1 MAENKYKGFSTLA
14 IHAGEQTD
22 TRAGSTGDVVVPI
35 HLSTTFI
42 WDELGKAHSEFEY
55 IRSSNPTRN
64 AYEQKLAALEDAK
77 YAVAFSSGLAAEN
90 ALMQVLLRPGD
101 HVVAFDDL
109 YGGTRRLL
117 EEVFQGIDVSYVDLS
132 DAAEFGKAVKDNTKL
147 LWIESPTNPMIK
159 VGDIAALARSAH
171 EKGVLVVVDN
181 TFLSPYFQ
189 RPLALGAD
197 VVVHSST
204 KYIGGH
210 SDVLGGALVTSD
222 EALHEKIRAIQNNAG
237 AVLSPFDSYLNI
249 RGLKTLAV
257 RMERHQQ
264 NALHIAQFLAGH
276 PKVAKV
282 LYPGLPDNPYHEVVK
297 RQASGFGGMLS
308 FELHGTLED
317 AKSFISR
324 LRLFTLAESLGGVES
339 LIELPSLMTHVG
351 VDPEVRRSIG
361 ISDTLLRVS
370 VGLEDA
376 DDLIEGLKYALDN

>member
-1 MAENKYKGFSTLA
+1 MAENKYNGFSTRA
-14 IHAGEQTD
+14 IHAGEETD
-22 TRAGSTGDVVVPI
+22 RRAGSTGDVVVPL

-42 WDELGKAHSEFEY
+42 WDEPGRAHSEFEY

-64 AYEQKLAALEDAK
+64 AYERKLAALEDAK
-77 YAVAFSSGLAAEN
+77 YAVAFASGLAAEN
-90 ALMQVLLRPGD
+90 ALMQAVLRPGD

-117 EEVFQGIDVSYVDLS
+117 EEVFQGLEVSYVDLS
-132 DAAEFGKAVKDNTKL
+132 DDEEFDRAVKPNTRL

-159 VGDIAALARSAH
+159 VCDIAALARKART
-171 EKGVLVVVDN
+171 KGILTVVDN

-222 EALHEKIRAIQNNAG
+222 EGLHEKIRSIQNNAG

-264 NALHIAQFLAGH
+264 NALRIAQFLSAH
-276 PKVAKV
+276 PRVARV
-282 LYPGLPDNPYHEVVK
+282 LYPGLPDNPYHQVVK
-297 RQASGFGGMLS
+297 RQATGFGGMLS
-308 FELHGTLED
+308 FELEGSLED
-317 AKSFISR
+317 AKAFISH
-324 LRLFTLAESLGGVES
+324 LRLFSLAESLGGMES

-351 VDPEVRRSIG
+351 VDPEVRRAIG

-376 DDLIEGLKYALDN
+376 DDLIDDLKYALGD